1 MQKQKLFA
9 KIAIEFCQGEKI
21 NSLSRIKL
29 CTLTNSI
36 RQIILSNWL
45 KTIGVRRLTA
55 LQIEEINTKVSQ
67 RKPPGSIHLHGDF
80 LIRWDKEA
88 IYVSNKKN

>member
-1 MQKQKLFA
+1 MEELDFLLNLFSLIDEFA

-29 CTLTNSI
+29 FGLTNSI

-45 KTIGVRRLTA
+45 KTMGVKRVTA
-55 LQIEEINTKVSQ
+55 LQIEEITQK
-67 RKPPGSIHLHGDF
+67 KCY
-80 LIRWDKEA
+80 K
-88 IYVSNKKN
+88 NKSFDL